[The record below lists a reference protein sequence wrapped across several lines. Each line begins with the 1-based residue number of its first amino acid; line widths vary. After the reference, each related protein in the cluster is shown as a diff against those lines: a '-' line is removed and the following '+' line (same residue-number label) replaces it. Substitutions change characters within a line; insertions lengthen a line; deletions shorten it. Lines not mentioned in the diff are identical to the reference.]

1 LRLPEVEVISACES
15 PSTSL
20 EFPGRSGCATRRA
33 SGTAVGDAVAAA
45 AAGCGLDGTGLVRGA
60 ASGVLAS
67 TSANSALRRI
77 MTALCANENNES
89 NVFSNGNS
97 GLPFVEGS

>member
-1 LRLPEVEVISACES
+1 MRLPEVEVISACES

-20 EFPGRSGCATRRA
+20 EFPGRSGCATRA

-45 AAGCGLDGTGLVRGA
+45 AAGRGLDGTGLVRGA

-77 MTALCANENNES
+77 MTA
-89 NVFSNGNS
+89 
-97 GLPFVEGS
+97 